1 MGYIMQELKQ
11 YVAAVALGVVL
22 GLAMLHSLDAL
33 FY

>member
-11 YVAAVALGVVL
+11 CVAAVALGVVL
-22 GLAMLHSLDAL
+22 GLVMLHSLGAL